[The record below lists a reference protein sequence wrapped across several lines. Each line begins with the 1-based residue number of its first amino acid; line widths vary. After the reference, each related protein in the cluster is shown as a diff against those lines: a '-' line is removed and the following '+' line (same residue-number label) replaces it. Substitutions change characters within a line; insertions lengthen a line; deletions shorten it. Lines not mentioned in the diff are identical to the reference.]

1 VTGIVVTRLMKRFRL
16 RDFRAL
22 GFAVGLGS
30 HGIGT
35 ARAFQVDQVAGTGIA
50 MGLNALLATILV
62 PSRSRCPSGE
72 GAHQCL
78 ARACA
83 RRVTLFTG
91 PPRPPTVVCSDRA
104 IVTIVRGRG
113 ACPRGGQ
120 PRHLS
125 SLSEAGR
132 ILFRRSAAA
141 VIAFGCRLLLSM
153 LSTPS
158 GPRCQ
163 RSKGTMQPSGAPTS
177 WPSSGAGE

>member
-1 VTGIVVTRLMKRFRL
+1 MTGIIVAVVVTRLMKRFRL
-16 RDFRAL
+16 RDFRAR

-62 PSRSRCPSGE
+62 PSRSRRPSGE

-83 RRVTLFTG
+83 WRVTLFTG
-91 PPRPPTVVCSDRA
+91 PPRPPTAFCSDRA

-125 SLSEAGR
+125 SLSEAGSY
-132 ILFRRSAAA
+132 L
-141 VIAFGCRLLLSM
+141 VQTLSSRCYSIW
-153 LSTPS
+153 LSTSFVYALHTIWPPLS
-158 GPRCQ
+158 AQERYHAAIRCANELAQ
-163 RSKGTMQPSGAPTS
+163 
-177 WPSSGAGE
+177 